1 MYKNDRSKD
10 EQMQGIFEFLLRG
23 RKIGGK
29 YPLDDELITKI
40 PDGNDLLFSLSTPT
54 VRRHF
59 TLLLKSLD
67 SPQIHVHDIRHMTAT
82 ISLES
87 GVPIADVSIGHKDIA
102 NLYR

>member
-1 MYKNDRSKD
+1 M
-10 EQMQGIFEFLLRG
+10 
-23 RKIGGK
+23 
-29 YPLDDELITKI
+29 
-40 PDGNDLLFSLSTPT
+40 LFSLSTPT